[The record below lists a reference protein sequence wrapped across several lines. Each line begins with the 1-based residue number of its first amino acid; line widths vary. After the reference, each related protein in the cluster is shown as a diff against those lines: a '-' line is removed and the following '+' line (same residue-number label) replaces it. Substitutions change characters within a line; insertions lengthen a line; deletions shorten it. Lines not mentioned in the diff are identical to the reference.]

1 MEIKKT
7 HIKDLFIIEHEPLM
21 DQRGS
26 FLELWNFKKFKKTQ
40 LISDFSQDNISI
52 SKKNVIRGL
61 HLQKKPHEQLK
72 YVKVISGKVLDVAVD
87 LRIKSKTFGQ
97 HLAIELSES
106 NNYSLWIPKGFAH
119 GFMSMTHNTIFYYKC
134 YGEYKPE
141 SELTIKWDDPEIN
154 IDWGEK
160 KPIVSKKDQSGISF
174 KEYLK
179 LKNIYE

>member
-119 GFMSMTHNTIFYYKC
+119 GFCSLSNETIMYYMC
-134 YGEYKPE
+134 SNYRDPN
-141 SELTIKWDDPEIN
+141 SELGIKWNDTDLNIKWPIKNPIISTKDSNNLNFKQFKIIN
-154 IDWGEK
+154 R
-160 KPIVSKKDQSGISF
+160 F
-174 KEYLK
+174 
-179 LKNIYE
+179 